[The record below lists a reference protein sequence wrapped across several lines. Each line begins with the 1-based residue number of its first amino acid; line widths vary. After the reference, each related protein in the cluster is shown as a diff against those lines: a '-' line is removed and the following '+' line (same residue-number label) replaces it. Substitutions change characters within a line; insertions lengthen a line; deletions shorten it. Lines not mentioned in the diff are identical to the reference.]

1 VAVGS
6 ETHRASGKRAL
17 LSDERVRGVILQILV
32 AAAVLAF
39 AAFVIHNTVVN
50 LQRLGISTGFRFW
63 NQTAGF
69 DIAQTL
75 IPYEMTSTYG
85 RAFWVGLVNT
95 LVVSAVGIVL
105 ATLIGF
111 IVGVA
116 RLSRNWL
123 IAKLAAAYVDL
134 LRNIPLLLQILFWY
148 FGVLATLP
156 GVRQSLSFGEA
167 VFLSNRGLYAPAL
180 VAEPGFGWVVAAF
193 VLGLAGA
200 VGIARWAKR
209 RQDRTGEQFPIFRV
223 AVGLLLGPPLL
234 VALVTGLPWSWEYP
248 ELRGFNFSGGIRMLP
263 EFVALLLALTL
274 YTAAFIAEIVRA
286 GIQSVSRG
294 QTEAAYAL
302 GLRPRQTTRLIII
315 PQALRVIVPPLTSQY
330 LNLTKNSSL
339 AVAIGYPDLVSVFTG
354 TVLNQ
359 TGQAVEV
366 IAITMLV
373 YLTISLLISMFM
385 NWYNRRI
392 ALVER

>member
-1 VAVGS
+1 M
-6 ETHRASGKRAL
+6 
-17 LSDERVRGVILQILV
+17 ILQVLV

-200 VGIARWAKR
+200 VSIARWAKR

-223 AVGLLLGPPLL
+223 AVALLLGPPLL

>member
-1 VAVGS
+1 MAVGS